1 MKKIAKFD
9 DPKDQQLWLL
19 KTETVLF
26 CKLDVK
32 ISEFKIAV
40 GKAIVQVRE
49 GTHNWGPM
57 NLAKWRTKV
66 GDAQETNLK
75 AYNADKYPN
84 PTDKKKI
91 KDLILGGR
99 EILETFFVN
108 SGDFIPATEVIH
120 LRSMFTS
127 CQTALEAYM
136 PTPAPARSARQRRA
150 FGVAKMGTCFPGS
163 RSPSPPSRSDLCEM
177 RRLVEEW

>member
-9 DPKDQQLWLL
+9 DPKKQQLVLL

-26 CKLDVK
+26 CKLYIK
-32 ISEFKIAV
+32 LSEFKIAV
-40 GKAIVQVRE
+40 GNAIIQVRE
-49 GTHNWGPM
+49 RTDNWGTM
-57 NLAKWRTKV
+57 NLDKWITKV
-66 GDAQETNLK
+66 GDVQDTNWK
-75 AYNADKYPN
+75 TYEADKYPN